1 VKRCIVIGKTNVG
14 KTLFVLQFAAYLGAD
29 RLEITFEEP
38 GGEKRTETL
47 SVDQAIRQLSSQEPH
62 QTRCLQSIRLELPV
76 GKGVK
81 RFDVVDTS
89 GLIEGIHGDVKVRK
103 AMAQTLAA
111 VRDADLILHLVDAA
125 KAGERGVLQAVG
137 DVDYQVAQ
145 FAQMRDAYAILANK
159 VDLPNADVGVEK
171 IRQEF
176 SGHVIIPISALHRRG
191 FKEVKR
197 FVWRWI

>member
-1 VKRCIVIGKTNVG
+1 MKRCIVIGKTNVG

-38 GGEKRTETL
+38 GGEKRTVTL

-125 KAGERGVLQAVG
+125 KAGERGRPSGGRRRRLPGGTVCPDAGRLRDLGQQDG
-137 DVDYQVAQ
+137 PAQ
-145 FAQMRDAYAILANK
+145 RRRRSRKDPPGVFRSRDHSRSPPSTAAGL
-159 VDLPNADVGVEK
+159 
-171 IRQEF
+171 
-176 SGHVIIPISALHRRG
+176 
-191 FKEVKR
+191 KR
-197 FVWRWI
+197 

>member
-1 VKRCIVIGKTNVG
+1 MKRCIVIGKTNVG

-197 FVWRWI
+197 FVWR

>member
-1 VKRCIVIGKTNVG
+1 MKRCIVIGKTNVG

>member
-125 KAGERGVLQAVG
+125 KAGERGVLHAVG